1 MSLKFI
7 VSSRA
12 AKAVASCF
20 AAALAAASLTGC
32 ATVEAEVPTVEQPVH
47 ANRIGQ
53 VPDGHRLRYA
63 VCLTCPERT
72 VKTLG
77 REPQTAATPSRVTL
91 TSPTTP
97 LTPRALVATMN
108 FDFASAAITAHA
120 RASLDSLRPL
130 LGQASDIHVTGF
142 TDDLGPMGINTRLA
156 SDRAQA
162 VLQALAG
169 PAGPL
174 PADGLSPPV
183 ITAPASGTT
192 RNAAGKPLCCY
203 VAPNV
208 SEEGRASNRRA
219 ELTFTVPRTAAVDR
233 ALQKAAAVADIKDAS
248 RYEAATAGSA
258 AVTAADQPT
267 AHRQ

>member
-97 LTPRALVATMN
+97 LTPRALVATVN
-108 FDFASAAITAHA
+108 FDFASSAITAHT
-120 RASLDSLRPL
+120 RAALDSLRPL

-156 SDRAQA
+156 SERGKA

-174 PADGLSPPV
+174 QADGLSPPV
-183 ITAPASGTT
+183 LTAPASGYT
-192 RNAAGKPLCCY
+192 RNAAGRPLCCY

-219 ELTFTVPRTAAVDR
+219 ELTFTVQRTAAVDR
-233 ALQKAAAVADIKDAS
+233 ALQKAAAVAAIKDATRS
-248 RYEAATAGSA
+248 DAAAAKTAA
-258 AVTAADQPT
+258 TAADQPH

>member
-1 MSLKFI
+1 MSLQFI

-12 AKAVASCF
+12 AKAVACCF
-20 AAALAAASLTGC
+20 AGVLAAASLSGC
-32 ATVEAEVPTVEQPVH
+32 ATVEADVPTVEQPVH

-53 VPDGHRLRYA
+53 VQDGHRLRYA

-77 REPQTAATPSRVTL
+77 REPQSAATASRVTL
-91 TSPTTP
+91 TPPTKR
-97 LTPRALVATMN
+97 LTPRALVATVN
-108 FDFASAAITAHA
+108 FDFASSAITAHT
-120 RASLDSLRPL
+120 RAALDSLRPL

-156 SDRAQA
+156 SERAQA

-169 PAGPL
+169 PPGPL
-174 PADGLSPPV
+174 QADGLSPPV
-183 ITAPASGTT
+183 LTAPGSGST
-192 RNAAGKPLCCY
+192 RTAAGKPLCCY

-208 SEEGRASNRRA
+208 TEEGRASNRRA

-233 ALQKAAAVADIKDAS
+233 ALQKAAAVAAIKDATRS
-248 RYEAATAGSA
+248 DATATAETAAT
-258 AVTAADQPT
+258 TADQPN

>member
-1 MSLKFI
+1 MSLQFI

-20 AAALAAASLTGC
+20 AAAVAAASLSGC

-47 ANRIGQ
+47 TNRIGQ
-53 VPDGHRLRYA
+53 VQEGHRLRYA

-77 REPQTAATPSRVTL
+77 REPQPATTTRVTL
-91 TSPTTP
+91 TPPAKP
-97 LTPRALVATMN
+97 LTPRALVATVN
-108 FDFASAAITAHA
+108 FDFASSAITAHT
-120 RASLDSLRPL
+120 RAALDSLRPL

-156 SDRAQA
+156 SERAQA

-174 PADGLSPPV
+174 PAEGLNPPV
-183 ITAPASGTT
+183 LTAPASSST

-208 SEEGRASNRRA
+208 TEEGRASNRRA

-233 ALQKAAAVADIKDAS
+233 ALQKAAAVAAIKDATRS
-248 RYEAATAGSA
+248 DPATTANTAA
-258 AVTAADQPT
+258 TAADQPE